1 MFLFLEAAT
10 CLIGMYSNITK
21 YTERV
26 ANPALANQTQVIILY
41 STSQSVCDNMT
52 YSSKYGN

>member
-41 STSQSVCDNMT
+41 STSQSICDNMT
-52 YSSKYGN
+52 YSSK